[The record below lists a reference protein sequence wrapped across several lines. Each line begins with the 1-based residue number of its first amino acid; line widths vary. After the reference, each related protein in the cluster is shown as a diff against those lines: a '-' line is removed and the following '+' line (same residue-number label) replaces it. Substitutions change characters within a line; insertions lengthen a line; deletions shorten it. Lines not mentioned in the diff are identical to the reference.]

1 MLKTGSGCREE
12 DNETVEGIV
21 WLWCWQL
28 ALLLKGQKAATVKK
42 GAKKD
47 HAESVDYSYGLA
59 TGRASFL
66 SSV

>member
-1 MLKTGSGCREE
+1 MLRMGSGCREE

-28 ALLLKGQKAATVKK
+28 ALLLKRQKAATVKK
-42 GAKKD
+42 RSKKD
-47 HAESVDYSYGLA
+47 RTKLVDRSYRLE
-59 TGRASFL
+59 TGKASFL